1 MVTKIS
7 VIKSGG
13 VMMAATNIMTK
24 KECFRYFD
32 NNSDDT
38 KPNLPRKKA
47 ITGSWNTSPMTN
59 VSETNVEIYE
69 SSVMLLTTF
78 ADTL

>member
-1 MVTKIS
+1 MVTRIR

-13 VMMAATNIMTK
+13 VMMAATSMMTMSA
-24 KECFRYFD
+24 CFRYLE
-32 NNSDDT
+32 SIHEET
-38 KPNLPRKKA
+38 TPNFPRKKA
-47 ITGSWNTSPMTN
+47 TTGNWKTTPITSVN
-59 VSETNVEIYE
+59 ETNVEIYE